1 MERLGGKGQ
10 VQHYN
15 SKVSCQRQEYGWSW
29 GHDIERDSEVVVGSP
44 ALADYW

>member
-15 SKVSCQRQEYGWSW
+15 SKVSCQRQEYG
-29 GHDIERDSEVVVGSP
+29 
-44 ALADYW
+44 